1 MALGKKTKRV
11 VDAEGVAHVNA
22 TFNNTLITITDA
34 HGNAVSW
41 GTAGKA
47 GFKGSKKST
56 PFAATVAG
64 EQCAREAMS
73 AGVRRVH
80 VRVQG
85 PGSGRES
92 AIQALAAAGLQV
104 KSIKDVTP
112 IPHNGCRPP
121 KRRRV
126 GSMRYT
132 GPSCRQCRR
141 EGTKLFLKGTKC
153 FTEKC
158 PVERRPYAP
167 GQHGQNTARRRK
179 VSEYAKQ
186 LREKQKIKRIYGLS
200 ERQFRNTFER
210 VSTLPGVTGHN
221 LLAALESR
229 LDNIVYRMGFAASR
243 KAARQLIRHRHVEVN
258 GKSVDVPSFVV
269 EPGQEVRVR
278 QKSRE
283 LVIVQAAL
291 EVAARGASP
300 AWIAV
305 DKDTFSGR
313 MLERPQRQ
321 SIPIAAQEQLVVELY
336 SK

>member
-1 MALGKKTKRV
+1 MA
-11 VDAEGVAHVNA
+11 
-22 TFNNTLITITDA
+22 
-34 HGNAVSW
+34 
-41 GTAGKA
+41 
-47 GFKGSKKST
+47 
-56 PFAATVAG
+56 
-64 EQCAREAMS
+64 
-73 AGVRRVH
+73 
-80 VRVQG
+80 
-85 PGSGRES
+85 
-92 AIQALAAAGLQV
+92 
-104 KSIKDVTP
+104 
-112 IPHNGCRPP
+112 
-121 KRRRV
+121 
-126 GSMRYT
+126 RYT

-141 EGTKLFLKGTKC
+141 EGAKLFLKGTKC